1 MSRSVLFLLIFII
14 AAGACKTAY
23 VPNTINVPLFDGEGQ
38 MRLSGD
44 LNGNIQFAASPGR
57 RFGVM
62 ANAMFR
68 REGETSDAVYGKGS
82 FFEVGFGG
90 FNNSAGLLRWETY
103 IGAGLGHTETTDNGK
118 TFEANGARFF
128 FQPSIGVHHE
138 IFELA
143 FTPRLVAG
151 KFKKPKTTYT
161 TQELIDNKLAD
172 IDDPVWVFAEPAF
185 TGRIGYKWIK
195 LQIQIGKSFK
205 LNEKPLAFDSSIN
218 SVGVIFDF
226 GNR

>member
-1 MSRSVLFLLIFII
+1 MSKFILILCCLIL
-14 AAGACKTAY
+14 AGTACKTAY
-23 VPNTINVPLFDGEGQ
+23 VPNSVNVPLFDGEGQ

-68 REGETSDAVYGKGS
+68 QDGESTDAVYGKGS

-90 FNNSAGLLRWETY
+90 FNNSAGPLRWETY
-103 IGAGLGHTETTDNGK
+103 IGAGLGRTKTTDNGK

-128 FQPSIGVHHE
+128 FQPSIGVHHD
-138 IFELA
+138 IFEVA

-151 KFKKPKTTYT
+151 KFKSPKTTYT

-172 IDDPVWVFAEPAF
+172 IDDPVWIFAEPAF
-185 TGRIGYKWIK
+185 TGRISYKWIK

-205 LNEKPLAFDSSIN
+205 LNDKPLAYESSMN
-218 SVGVIFDF
+218 SVGILFDF